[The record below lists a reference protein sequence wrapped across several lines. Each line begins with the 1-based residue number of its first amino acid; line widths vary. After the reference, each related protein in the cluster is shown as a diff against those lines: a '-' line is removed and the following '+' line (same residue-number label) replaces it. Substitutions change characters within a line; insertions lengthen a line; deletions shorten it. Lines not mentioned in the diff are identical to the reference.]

1 MNNNNRYYGRSVR
14 GVCRILSFFMTK
26 EKLLYDLF
34 KAYNQAKRHKSKKVY
49 VKEFSKNLYEN
60 LAELANDL
68 YYRKYKAEPS
78 TCFIITDP
86 KKREVFAASFRD
98 RIVHHLYYN
107 YTHEM
112 FEKGFIYDS
121 YSCIPKRGTHF
132 GIERLKHHI
141 LSESLNYSRPCYV
154 LKLDIRGYFM
164 HINRNTLRDLT
175 VKIIEAKYKD
185 QDTKD
190 LVLYLTSEIILLN
203 PIKNCIVIGS
213 EKEWVGLPH
222 NKSLKYSPEGCGL
235 PIGNLTSQ
243 VFSNV
248 YLDRLDK
255 YCKLILKCRH
265 YGRYVDDAYIVSHDK
280 EFLKN
285 VIPKIKDYMYKELGL
300 ELHLGKTQINNASKG
315 VEFLG
320 AYIKPYRTYM
330 SNQCLRRMRRKIN
343 EHKADNK
350 ENKISS
356 MISRC
361 GMLSHYSSH
370 NIKLG
375 LLLENN
381 IS

>member
-1 MNNNNRYYGRSVR
+1 
-14 GVCRILSFFMTK
+14 MTK

-34 KAYNQAKRHKSKKVY
+34 KAYTQAKRHKSKKVY

-60 LAELANDL
+60 LNQLAGDL
-68 YYRKYKAEPS
+68 YYRRYKAEPS

-98 RIVHHLYYN
+98 RVVHHLYYN

-112 FEKGFIYDS
+112 YEKVFIYDS

-164 HINRNTLRDLT
+164 HINRNILRSLA
-175 VKIIEAKYKD
+175 VKIIETKYKD

-190 LVLYLTSEIILLN
+190 LVLYLTNEIILLN

-213 EKEWVGLPH
+213 EKDWVGLPH

-248 YLDRLDK
+248 YLNRLDK
-255 YCKLILKCRH
+255 YCKLILKCQH

-280 EFLKN
+280 EFLKTI
-285 VIPKIKDYMYKELGL
+285 IPKIKDYMYKELKL
-300 ELHLGKTQINNASKG
+300 ELHLGKTQINNVNKG

-330 SNQCLRRMRRKIN
+330 SNQCLHRMRRKAN

-350 ENKISS
+350 ENKMSS

-361 GMLSHYSSH
+361 GMLSHYSSY
-370 NIKLG
+370 NIKLE
-375 LLLENN
+375 LLLKNN
-381 IS
+381 VS